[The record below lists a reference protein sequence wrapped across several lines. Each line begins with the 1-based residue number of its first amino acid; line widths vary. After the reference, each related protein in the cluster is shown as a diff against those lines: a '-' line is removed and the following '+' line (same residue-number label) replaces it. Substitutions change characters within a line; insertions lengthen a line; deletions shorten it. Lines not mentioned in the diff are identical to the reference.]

1 MSSANWSEYSRV
13 ARLSSTS
20 LIFIDIAEFV
30 FLIFLLL
37 CRAFE
42 WLWIDRLPAVIGG
55 IMPLMVPWAGA
66 LGGLSISIVGVSR
79 NFRKWGPK
87 IDTSKPAREHEGY
100 RQRLDWNV
108 WHLTRPVVGAVFG
121 TFAVLIVVFV
131 LGTIGVAEDGSIDIT
146 PAGAAT
152 LMVIAFLIGYRERT
166 FRLLIE
172 RVVDT
177 IFGPGSDPE
186 ASASYD
192 LTPAELDFGEVA
204 RNTSKSLK
212 VTITND
218 GQQFLRI
225 AKIMVSGS
233 GFTRGPRI
241 GNLAAGDSEE
251 IEVKFSPT
259 QAGDASGTLTVKA
272 GGVEKTVNVKGRG
285 T

>member
-1 MSSANWSEYSRV
+1 MSNANWSDYSAV
-13 ARLSSTS
+13 ARLSSAQ
-20 LIFIDIAEFV
+20 LILIDVAEFA

-37 CRAFE
+37 CRAYD

-79 NFRKWGPK
+79 NFGKWGPR

-100 RQRLDWNV
+100 EQRLEWNV
-108 WHLTRPVVGAVFG
+108 WHLTRPLVGAVFG

-131 LGTIGVAEDGSIDIT
+131 LGTIGVTQDGSIDIT

-177 IFGPGSDPE
+177 IFGPGSDTE

-192 LTPAELDFGEVA
+192 LMPAQLDFGDVA
-204 RNTSKSLK
+204 LNSSKILK
-212 VTITND
+212 VSVRNN
-218 GQQFLRI
+218 GQRVGCVNAFMQL
-225 AKIMVSGS
+225 AG
-233 GFTRGPRI
+233 TREPDRRAGPV
-241 GNLAAGDSEE
+241 GAVCLGDRCR
-251 IEVKFSPT
+251 P
-259 QAGDASGTLTVKA
+259 
-272 GGVEKTVNVKGRG
+272 R
-285 T
+285 

>member
-1 MSSANWSEYSRV
+1 MSSANWSDYSRV
-13 ARLSSTS
+13 TRLSAAN
-20 LIFIDIAEFV
+20 LISIDVVEF
-30 FLIFLLL
+30 FLLIFLLL
-37 CRAFE
+37 CRAYH

-87 IDTSKPAREHEGY
+87 INPSQPARDHEGY
-100 RQRLDWNV
+100 EQRLEWNA
-108 WHLTRPVVGAVFG
+108 WHLTRPLVGAVFG

-131 LGTIGVAEDGSIDIT
+131 LGTIGLTDDGSIDIT

-186 ASASYD
+186 SASYD
-192 LTPAELDFGEVA
+192 LLPAELDFEDVA
-204 RNTSKSLK
+204 LNSSKSLK
-212 VTITND
+212 VSIRNN
-218 GQQFLRI
+218 GQRLLRM
-225 AKIMVSGS
+225 AAVTVNGP
-233 GFTRGPRI
+233 GFTKASRI
-241 GNLAAGDSEE
+241 GNLAAGDSDE
-251 IEVKFSPT
+251 IDIRFSPT
-259 QAGDASGTLTVKA
+259 QAGAASGTLIVRA
-272 GGVEKTVNVKGRG
+272 GGIEKTVNLKGRG
-285 T
+285 V